1 MIHSLN
7 INVCICT
14 WSSKTNNKHSL
25 TVMSIIPKTLI
36 VHQSSL
42 LYYVKNYFGIS
53 NKEGFEKSKL
63 CTEIDLNQKNMVTSS
78 ISSAIC
84 VRKVNKDLEKA

>member
-1 MIHSLN
+1 MIQSLN

-14 WSSKTNNKHSL
+14 WSSKTKHSL
-25 TVMSIIPKTLI
+25 RVMSIIPKKFI

-42 LYYVKNYFGIS
+42 PYYVKNYFGIS